1 MMEGEDEAEKAT
13 RAIPSLAHALE
24 EARARAKLHY
34 ESAILADADEYEPV
48 QDSLTAK
55 HGSLLD
61 FAQPGSNRPV
71 ELESKAQ
78 IARMAVEADIARRT
92 LAGGTAKAAYD
103 MQESM
108 DEMRGALLECLEA
121 VRECRELVRAM
132 AIRRDRNYF

>member
-1 MMEGEDEAEKAT
+1 MQGEDESEKAS
-13 RAIPSLAHALE
+13 RSIPSLAHALE
-24 EARARAKLHY
+24 EARARAKLQY
-34 ESAILADADEYEPV
+34 ELAILADADEYEPV
-48 QDSLTAK
+48 QDSPIAK

-61 FAQPGSNRPV
+61 FAQPISDRPAG
-71 ELESKAQ
+71 LESKAQ

-92 LAGGTAKAAYD
+92 LAGGTAKAAND